1 MIIGDRLR
9 LLREQQKLSQNDI
22 EQRTGLLRCYISRV
36 ENNHTTP
43 SLETL
48 EKMAGGLEIPL
59 YQLFYEAS
67 GPPELPKLALDTKAY
82 ARDGWG
88 DTGKG
93 ARFLKKLR
101 EYLSEITPRDR
112 RILMAT
118 ASQLLK
124 QKTRRNP
131 KSG

>member
-9 LLREQQKLSQNDI
+9 LLREQQKLSQNEI
-22 EQRTGLLRCYISRV
+22 ERRTGLLRCYISRV

-48 EKMAGGLEIPL
+48 EKMAGGLKIPL

-67 GPPELPKLALDTKAY
+67 GPAELPKPTLDTKAY

-88 DTGKG
+88 DTGKD

-101 EYLSEITPRDR
+101 LYLSEITPRDR
-112 RILMAT
+112 QILMAA

-124 QKTRRNP
+124 QKTRRNL